1 MEHLLKALEP
11 DMKNAAAWDP
21 VAALTEMPDFDVVAA
36 PAVVRTMPALATLEA
51 KDTPD
56 AVAAV
61 NALLYDP
68 VAASAVARTVPASA
82 TLEAKDT
89 PDAVAAVNALLYD
102 PVAASAV
109 ARTVPALATPQA
121 TDAGD
126 AVAAVNALLYDPVA
140 ASAVARPMPGLTAAQ
155 VSDAARNAFQH
166 DPGAAPTI
174 PTSTAPQASE
184 VLLAES
190 TVHALDVALALNQT
204 LMLVTELYP
213 HLSAPA
219 ATSASST
226 VLAPRPMYPPT
237 GQATTS
243 NPKPPSSNFTWASSS
258 SAFSSYDEYL
268 RTSEVDETHPDGT
281 LVFSVDTRKGRRSLE
296 LYVERLKNVS
306 SCKRSRTKETIVVLG
321 ADELHPCKKRAKS
334 EGPSAD
340 LARLTGTIR
349 AEKIEE
355 MQSKKQI
362 KVLDKEFPGAVARGG
377 NASNNVRSKNCGNLS
392 RSKEAEESLTPMYV
406 PFDPS
411 TGLLQYDYTEKNIRY
426 VKAIAAWVKKHVP
439 ADNIITD
446 GPKNRYMP
454 FAGFTLVSIE
464 QRNEFYDFIAGL
476 FVVRAQNKKHEAT
489 MADPSLLLKRQRQ
502 GVCALLS
509 EIGLTRPGKRI
520 FTAMGSWYDTYLFN
534 VEQHNQQGWRRVE
547 SRNGRRPNIIAYVT
561 T

>member
-1 MEHLLKALEP
+1 MNALLC
-11 DMKNAAAWDP
+11 DP
-21 VAALTEMPDFDVVAA
+21 VAA
-36 PAVVRTMPALATLEA
+36 PAVARTVPVLTAAQA
-51 KDTPD
+51 RDTPD

-68 VAASAVARTVPASA
+68 VAAPAVARTM
-82 TLEAKDT
+82 
-89 PDAVAAVNALLYD
+89 
-102 PVAASAV
+102 PV
-109 ARTVPALATPQA
+109 
-121 TDAGD
+121 
-126 AVAAVNALLYDPVA
+126 
-140 ASAVARPMPGLTAAQ
+140 LTAAQ
-155 VSDAARNAFQH
+155 VSDAARNAFQR
-166 DPGAAPTI
+166 DPGAAPTM
-174 PTSTAPQASE
+174 PTSTAPQTSE
-184 VLLAES
+184 ALLTES
-190 TVHALDVALALNQT
+190 TMHALDVALALNQT
-204 LMLVTELYP
+204 LMLATELYP
-213 HLSAPA
+213 HLSAAA
-219 ATSASST
+219 ATSASSY
-226 VLAPRPMYPPT
+226 VLAPRPVYPAA

-243 NPKPPSSNFTWASSS
+243 TPKPPSSNVTWAPSS

-268 RTSEVDETHPDGT
+268 RTPEVDETYQDKT
-281 LVFSVDTRKGRRSLE
+281 LVFSVDTWKGRRSLE
-296 LYVERLKNVS
+296 LYVKDLKNVS

-321 ADELHPCKKRAKS
+321 ADELHPCKKRGKP

-355 MQSKKQI
+355 MQSNKQI

-392 RSKEAEESLTPMYV
+392 RSKEAGESLTPMYV
-406 PFDPS
+406 PLDPS
-411 TGLLQYDYTEKNIRY
+411 TGLLQYDYTEKNNRY
-426 VKAIAAWVKKHVP
+426 VKAIAAWVQKHVP

-489 MADPSLLLKRQRQ
+489 MTDPSLSLKRQRQ

-509 EIGLTRPGKRI
+509 EIGFTRPGKRI

-534 VEQHNQQGWRRVE
+534 VEQHNQQGWRRME
-547 SRNGRRPNIIAYVT
+547 SRNGRRPQIIAFVKT
-561 T
+561 QSDTLASIS